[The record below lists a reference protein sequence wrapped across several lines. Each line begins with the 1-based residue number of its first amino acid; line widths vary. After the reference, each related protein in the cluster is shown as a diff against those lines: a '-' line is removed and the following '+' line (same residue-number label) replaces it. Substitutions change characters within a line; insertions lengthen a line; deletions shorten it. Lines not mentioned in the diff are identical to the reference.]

1 MDMDGKYGKILKTRR
16 ELCRQFQAH
25 LKGSTQTIALSI
37 SNMGG
42 VWPCTCVQLLSVC
55 GAVSQ
60 CGAGDQPP
68 PHHGAGP
75 DHQLQQRGPA
85 PAHQRAAGQVA
96 GAQQAED
103 GQHQVGAASS
113 SQTQEEV
120 HLLVTL
126 LSSPLPSIMD
136 RSRSRDYLCG
146 IAGC

>member
-1 MDMDGKYGKILKTRR
+1 MQTILGALSSRR
-16 ELCRQFQAH
+16 TP
-25 LKGSTQTIALSI
+25 SIALSI
-37 SNMGG
+37 WSIDRG
-42 VWPCTCVQLLSVC
+42 VWGQMGTCVQLLSVC

-96 GAQQAED
+96 GAQQGED

-126 LSSPLPSIMD
+126 LSSPLPPILD
-136 RSRSRDYLCG
+136 RS
-146 IAGC
+146 I